1 MMTKPN
7 WILIIGSIIILL
19 LLFVIIYE
27 DSLITAD
34 PYSLDRGLEYRI
46 GNDVLKVEHPIKPNS
61 VDKLGTDPLGRN
73 LLSLLIKGTKITV
86 GIAFISTII
95 RLAIGILIS
104 LFIKDK
110 KKRVN
115 SGIYYILTIILNIF
129 IGYMIFTQP
138 FFKELELSHSIL
150 ASGVILGIFGWG
162 RIIISLN
169 CRNSVYGT
177 RNGKEIKVY
186 LKEKAPYILINFF
199 MEMGT
204 TLFILLI
211 LGFLGITIGVNKYS
225 TINTNW
231 GIMPNYNPEWGGIL
245 AIARQAIELEAYWLI
260 VGPLFF
266 FIISILGFLLVG
278 KGLSQ
283 NIEKYGT
290 IVSKRMVKIG
300 NFISPKQYVE
310 DIKRFSW
317 NKARVIVKTAIIIFI
332 ILWIAPS
339 INTGNG
345 YYQIDKERV
354 WKDLKNI
361 YEIQQINGI
370 NSIESKDRVGEYIAE
385 ELEKIYRLL
394 PVFEDEYVQEIN
406 YEQEDLETKEKAVVK
421 GRNIAA
427 YIWGRNSNNPLV
439 IVTDY
444 GNELHR
450 NGTSVA
456 ATLELARSLGE
467 KNNKEMAS
475 RTIVFLFIDGNL
487 DEGMGV
493 YNALGSKNIDINSFY
508 IYLNYLGLGDS
519 NKIYIDTSSVLSA
532 YKRHYRNIRNIKEG
546 AKELKITIEQEY
558 FNNMFIDIEAFT
570 ENKVSGLALSG
581 IGKEGYEQYTKFNE
595 QNRNDISKIHS
606 NTLEEQVQLIMNIAI
621 KYAWSDKPRL
631 GDSY

>member
-1 MMTKPN
+1 MTKPN